1 MRGQARGPG
10 ERQAKK
16 GTTHLPPTPG
26 PSLLSSSFLP
36 AFSRPSPCTQSL
48 CPRHP
53 HPCLSTISLTL
64 RSLPKPQALL
74 ESLPPL
80 PSFLCILGSPKSQTK
95 FYLGLSLPPSPSISA
110 RLYLL
115 KPVPS
120 RAPPGV
126 PACPHVPHP
135 SAPPHRSARTSALPT
150 AGLEAPGVGDTGRR
164 FQEAQRRRHAGLR
177 AQRDSRASHLPAGL
191 GADDGARRGNPRG
204 APLSPRGHGG

>member
-126 PACPHVPHP
+126 PACP
-135 SAPPHRSARTSALPT
+135 
-150 AGLEAPGVGDTGRR
+150 
-164 FQEAQRRRHAGLR
+164 
-177 AQRDSRASHLPAGL
+177 RAS
-191 GADDGARRGNPRG
+191 
-204 APLSPRGHGG
+204 PLSPAASICQDFGAANRWPGGPGRGRYGEKVPGSAEEEARGPPRPERLACQSPACRPGSR